1 MMIKQDLYEAIFQT
15 TASAVIVLDPDGRI
29 VMFNPA
35 CERISGYRFEEVRS
49 RVFWDFLLM
58 PGEKDLVRNTFESL
72 RTGNFPNAGRNHWV
86 TKTGGLRLIEWSNS
100 AISDASGK
108 VTHII
113 GTGIDITEKTDAE
126 ERLTEITATI
136 PLALWIMDL
145 PSNRV
150 SYVSPGYEKIW
161 GHSPPPPGSAAK
173 FFHDSVHPE
182 DREHLFQQLAKESR
196 VGIAGDSTFRIIKPD
211 GNVRWIRSRSF
222 PMRDADGGI
231 VRVIGYA
238 EDATGQQ
245 LANQTLEDFRNR
257 QSAILNA
264 ISDSVYLKDAN
275 LRYIE
280 VNRGFLERHGL
291 KQDGV
296 IGRTAHDIF
305 PENAAAIEARD
316 RQVLHSGSP
325 LRSEVIR
332 TVAGEQRWYDVI
344 RHPVIDNTGRV
355 TGIAASSRDITGR
368 KLAETRRSERET
380 TLRQALIKEV
390 HHRIKNNLQGAIS
403 LLDQLALK
411 YPDFDEPLASLRTR
425 LNTIALVHGLQNSI
439 PGHEMNFCNVTT
451 AIIAAVRAL
460 HGEDAL
466 SIAFEEGFQAI
477 ELDDDEAV
485 PMALI
490 VNELISNAL
499 KHAAQDAPR
508 PIAHVQLQ
516 RRPFAVKLHIRN
528 FTGSLPGSFD
538 FQGSI
543 GLGTGLRLLKSLL
556 PPAGATLEINNCPAG
571 GVEAIFTLTPPIVRE
586 NNTDNA
592 KQPQ

>member
-316 RQVLHSGSP
+316 RQVLHCRHSG
-325 LRSEVIR
+325 V
-332 TVAGEQRWYDVI
+332 
-344 RHPVIDNTGRV
+344 
-355 TGIAASSRDITGR
+355 
-368 KLAETRRSERET
+368 
-380 TLRQALIKEV
+380 
-390 HHRIKNNLQGAIS
+390 
-403 LLDQLALK
+403 
-411 YPDFDEPLASLRTR
+411 
-425 LNTIALVHGLQNSI
+425 
-439 PGHEMNFCNVTT
+439 
-451 AIIAAVRAL
+451 
-460 HGEDAL
+460 
-466 SIAFEEGFQAI
+466 
-477 ELDDDEAV
+477 
-485 PMALI
+485 
-490 VNELISNAL
+490 
-499 KHAAQDAPR
+499 
-508 PIAHVQLQ
+508 
-516 RRPFAVKLHIRN
+516 
-528 FTGSLPGSFD
+528 
-538 FQGSI
+538 
-543 GLGTGLRLLKSLL
+543 
-556 PPAGATLEINNCPAG
+556 
-571 GVEAIFTLTPPIVRE
+571 
-586 NNTDNA
+586 
-592 KQPQ
+592 